1 MKHPIQI
8 LSLLAL
14 LLTIPLAGDEL
25 KFKNGHLVTR
35 HLISIRLTKDQME
48 LLHAELRPNYPI
60 RLTESQRS
68 IIRKVFKKAEPPS
81 EIGVFRQA
89 YLDGGCSCGL
99 VNFGIL
105 YKTNVLEIPIWSL
118 CSDKEAEEFYGP
130 SDSPVQIIK

>member
-14 LLTIPLAGDEL
+14 FLTNSLTGDEL
-25 KFKNGHLVTR
+25 RFKNGHLVTR
-35 HLISIRLTKDQME
+35 HLISIRLTKDQVE
-48 LLHAELRPNYPI
+48 LLQGEIRPNFPI
-60 RLTESQRS
+60 RLTESQRTV
-68 IIRKVFKKAEPPS
+68 IRKVFNKAEPPS
-81 EIGVFRQA
+81 EIGVFRQS

-105 YKTNVLEIPIWSL
+105 YKSNILEIPVWSL

-130 SDSPVQIIK
+130 ADSPVQIIK